1 MTEYVLI
8 RCRVLLGQKVF
19 LPEDFKVIK
28 TEWDDVT
35 NELLM
40 WVLQPFK
47 SRENNE

>member
-8 RCRVLLGQKVF
+8 RYRVLVGQKV
-19 LPEDFKVIK
+19 LLHPESKVIR

-40 WVLQPFK
+40 WVLQPFDW
-47 SRENNE
+47 ENNG